1 MISTA
6 PIPDTF
12 NALLLDIRNYIE
24 QRLKINECGSIQS
37 GPSRST
43 PTDLHIKRIRWKKYV
58 SLYIKINKH
67 VTYFLFNNG
76 L

>member
-43 PTDLHIKRIRWKKYV
+43 PTDKENPLEKI
-58 SLYIKINKH
+58 YIIVHKD
-67 VTYFLFNNG
+67 
-76 L
+76 